1 LDDLTREGSAQ
12 QELEYGINALNQ
24 AYIET
29 YDSDQGGPC
38 LPFFKLPIRPYI
50 YGFGDIMPEDK
61 MSEDKMREED
71 RLWKFR
77 SNFNEQ
83 HERLKQAAQKPST
96 KLDPLSWQLQNPR
109 QAWAAAITT
118 MRRLSRLESSPKLM
132 DALSFLCVSRAMA
145 ETAEHDRD
153 AYISAFSQDLKQWRK
168 IFPEVEE
175 VSMFMW
181 EINLD
186 SAPQLPQAHTTIL
199 QLRESVAA
207 LIVKSNAMFGFGDCS
222 LHNKTDELGA
232 SCQWWPRNTDQAP
245 PATEPPDPPA
255 RAREKEPPVR
265 QICPNTTPLKEKTP
279 RLLSNLVILV
289 ASIIFAL
296 VVYFMLGLC
305 TLPPS
310 TESSTYVELGFA
322 HTSSTTVLGFPN
334 PWQTPMSQAGSSSQT
349 TPLETFPSPIPA
361 PSLQTGSAIYN
372 KPFSSIES
380 IPPLRDLS
388 QELATAPYDNTQAPA
403 QECFHHNQ
411 IPLTSSPKGDTTRTS
426 DYNLGDPVNPSWLN
440 NAFPDP
446 FSPWT
451 WG

>member
-1 LDDLTREGSAQ
+1 
-12 QELEYGINALNQ
+12 
-24 AYIET
+24 
-29 YDSDQGGPC
+29 
-38 LPFFKLPIRPYI
+38 
-50 YGFGDIMPEDK
+50 MHEDK
-61 MSEDKMREED
+61 MHEDKMHEDKMHEDKMREED

-77 SNFNEQ
+77 SNFNKQ
-83 HERLKQAAQKPST
+83 HVRLKQAAQKPST
-96 KLDPLSWQLQNPR
+96 KLDPLSWQLHNPR

-186 SAPQLPQAHTTIL
+186 SVPQLPQSHTTIL

-207 LIVKSNAMFGFGDCS
+207 LIVKANAMFGLGGYS

-232 SCQWWPRNTDQAP
+232 SCQRWPRNTDQAP
-245 PATEPPDPPA
+245 PATEPPDPPV

-279 RLLSNLVILV
+279 RPLSNLVTLV
-289 ASIIFAL
+289 TSIIFAL

-349 TPLETFPSPIPA
+349 TPLETFPSLIPA
-361 PSLQTGSAIYN
+361 PSLQTGSTIYN

-411 IPLTSSPKGDTTRTS
+411 IPLPSSSKGDTTRTS
-426 DYNLGDPVNPSWLN
+426 DYNLGDPVNPSWLD

-451 WG
+451 